1 MQARPEFKVGGVIPA
16 CLLPFDADYSIDERS
31 YRKHLR
37 DVAGVRGITAITVNG
52 HASEVSSCNFEEQE
66 QILALTM
73 DEVGDKVPVI
83 NGVYADGSLEAA
95 RIAKMSE
102 RGGASALLV
111 FPPGP
116 FSKGVQVR
124 GEMALTHYRH
134 VAAATSLPL
143 IIFQYP
149 MASGMGYRH
158 ETLQR
163 LIEEIPS
170 ICAMKDNCSEASYHE
185 QTIRMFQHG
194 GPRPFTVL
202 TTHSS
207 WLLSSLVLG
216 CGGIL
221 SGSGSTVADLQV
233 ALWDAVQRK
242 DIELAQSIAD
252 RIYHWTRVIY
262 TPAPY
267 ADAHNRMKEA
277 QVLLGRLPSAVVR
290 PPLCKIP
297 DAEIKRIAEGLEAAG
312 VRPHGAERA
321 AA

>member
-1 MQARPEFKVGGVIPA
+1 MSSRPKFKVGGVIPA
-16 CLLPFDADYSIDERS
+16 CLLPFDADFAIDERA

-37 DVAGVRGITAITVNG
+37 DVVGVRGITAITING
-52 HASEVSSCNFEEQE
+52 HASEVSSCNVEEQE
-66 QILALTM
+66 KVLALTM
-73 DEVGDKVPVI
+73 DEVGDRIPVI
-83 NGVYADGSLEAA
+83 NGVYCDGSLEAA
-95 RIAKMSE
+95 RIAKIAE

-111 FPPGP
+111 FPPAP
-116 FSKGVQVR
+116 FGKGVQVR
-124 GEMALTHYRH
+124 GEMALLHYRH
-134 VAAATSLPL
+134 IAAASSLPL

-158 ETLQR
+158 ETLQW
-163 LIEEIPS
+163 LIEEFPS

-185 QTIRMFQHG
+185 HTIRMFQRQS
-194 GPRPFTVL
+194 PRPFTVL

-216 CGGIL
+216 SGGIL

-233 ALWDAVQRK
+233 ALWEAVQSK
-242 DIELAQSIAD
+242 DIELARRVAD

-277 QVLLGRLPSAVVR
+277 QVLLGRLPSAIVR
-290 PPLCKIP
+290 PPLAKIP
-297 DAEIKRIAEGLEAAG
+297 DAEIKRIAEGLNAAG
-312 VRPHGAERA
+312 VRPEGAEKA